1 MSVSGHKFIG
11 CPIPCGVQITRKK
24 LINALSRNE
33 DHYCASTSSDAT
45 ILGSRN
51 IHAPLFMWYTL
62 NRKGYGGF
70 WKDVWRCLQNA
81 RYLKDRLREA
91 GFGVM
96 LNELS
101 TTVVFERPPNDSFVR
116 KWQLACLG
124 NVAHVVVMPSVTVK
138 KLDAFV
144 EDLVRN
150 RSACFVG
157 ARVVAPCVAK
167 EIGEENC
174 AHCSG
179 RHKTENIEFC
189 FYPEAQK
196 LQTFVGFALRI
207 S

>member
-1 MSVSGHKFIG
+1 MTFKKPISSMSVSGHKFIG

-124 NVAHVVVMPSVTVK
+124 NVAHVVVMPSLKTWFGIDPLASLALELLLRVLPRRLARRTV
-138 KLDAFV
+138 LIVVDAI
-144 EDLVRN
+144 R
-150 RSACFVG
+150 
-157 ARVVAPCVAK
+157 P
-167 EIGEENC
+167 
-174 AHCSG
+174 
-179 RHKTENIEFC
+179 KT
-189 FYPEAQK
+189 
-196 LQTFVGFALRI
+196 
-207 S
+207 

>member
-1 MSVSGHKFIG
+1 MTFKKPISSMSVSGHKFIG

-24 LINALSRNE
+24 LINYELSSNVE
-33 DHYCASTSSDAT
+33 QSCASTSSDTT

-70 WKDVWRCLQNA
+70 QKDVRRCLRNA

-91 GFGVM
+91 GFGAM

-116 KWQLACLG
+116 KWQLACQG
-124 NVAHVVVMPSVTVK
+124 NVAHAIVMPSVTVN

-144 EDLVRN
+144 EDLVQN
-150 RSACFVG
+150 RSACLVG
-157 ARVVAPCVAK
+157 AQVVAPCVANA
-167 EIGEENC
+167 IGKENC
-174 AHCSG
+174 AHCIG
-179 RHKTENIEFC
+179 AN
-189 FYPEAQK
+189 
-196 LQTFVGFALRI
+196 
-207 S
+207 